1 MCGSGSPVPRYFW
14 TLHLHERQGG
24 TVSLGRPEGTAQG
37 DVVSDI
43 ATLRLL
49 SVTDFATI
57 EQLDIELAAG
67 FSVLTGET
75 GAGKS
80 IIVDALGLLLGGRAD
95 VGMVRSGARQSRVEG
110 IFLLGGD
117 IAQKINVVLNE
128 YDFDVGEEEIILARE
143 VNLDGR
149 NTCRVN
155 GRIVPLRLL
164 STLAQHLVDIHGQN
178 QHLSL
183 LRIREHMDILDKYG
197 GLWQLRTEV
206 AEGARKLT
214 EARRELDRL
223 RRDEAE
229 VAQRV
234 DFLRYQAGE
243 ISAANLRPNE
253 YDDLTLE
260 RDRVA
265 NAELIITLC
274 DHAYGALYDGL
285 DRRESVMDLIGQV
298 SKDLSQLERLDP
310 SLRHN
315 LESVDALMHQ
325 VDELARALRSY
336 RDGIEYSPVRLHEL
350 EERLDLIN
358 RLKRKYG
365 STTGEILAFGE
376 RASQELEELDHR
388 EERVE
393 ELKAR
398 EMDLRRQVG
407 RLAGQLSEARQHA
420 ARGLA
425 DAIQE
430 EAAGLAFGHAEVL
443 VDIRQSDSE
452 DGVPVG
458 TADGVRYA
466 TPSSGGESIRHL
478 AFNETGIDS
487 VEFLIS
493 LNPGEPPR
501 PLARIASGGE
511 ASRLMLAIKSILSTA
526 DQIPI
531 LVFDEIDAGIGGRV
545 GSVLGRKLW
554 GLSKNHLVLCVT
566 HLPQIACYADHHAK
580 VTKLA
585 SHDRTVTSVD
595 VLDGEAR
602 VTELSQMLG
611 SDSGATR
618 TNATE
623 MLRQAMSWKESKRL
637 HPLIDDH

>member
-1 MCGSGSPVPRYFW
+1 M
-14 TLHLHERQGG
+14 
-24 TVSLGRPEGTAQG
+24 
-37 DVVSDI
+37 
-43 ATLRLL
+43 LRLL

-57 EQLDIELAAG
+57 EQLDIELGAG

-110 IFLLGGD
+110 IFLLGSD
-117 IAQKINVVLNE
+117 IAQRINIALYE
-128 YDFDVGEEEIILARE
+128 YGIDVGEEEMILARE

-183 LRIREHMDILDKYG
+183 LRVREHIDILDKYG

-206 AEGARKLT
+206 AEGARQLT
-214 EARRELDRL
+214 EVRRELDRL
-223 RRDEAE
+223 QENEAE
-229 VAQRV
+229 VARRA
-234 DFLRYQAGE
+234 DFLRYQVEE
-243 ISAANLRPNE
+243 ISTAGLRPAE

-260 RDRVA
+260 RDRIA
-265 NAELIITLC
+265 NAERIITLC
-274 DHAYGALYDGL
+274 DHAYGALYEGL

-298 SKDLSQLERLDP
+298 SRDLSQLEQLDP
-310 SLRHN
+310 SLRQN
-315 LESVDALMHQ
+315 LEPVDALMHQ

-336 RDGIEYSPVRLHEL
+336 REDIEYSPDRLHEL

-365 STTGEILAFGE
+365 STIEEILAFGE
-376 RASQELEELDHR
+376 GASQELEELDYR
-388 EERVE
+388 EERAE
-393 ELKAR
+393 GLKAR
-398 EMDLRRQVG
+398 ETDLRRQVG

-420 ARGLA
+420 ARSLA
-425 DAIQE
+425 VAIQE
-430 EAAGLAFGHAEVL
+430 EAAGLAFGHAEVI
-443 VDIRQSDSE
+443 VDIRQADSE

-458 TADGVRYA
+458 TANGVQYA
-466 TPSSGGESIRHL
+466 TPPTDGESIRYL
-478 AFNETGIDS
+478 ALNETGVDS
-487 VEFLIS
+487 VELLIS

-511 ASRLMLAIKSILSTA
+511 ASRLMLAIKSILSAA

-545 GSVLGRKLW
+545 GSVLGQKLW
-554 GLSKNHLVLCVT
+554 GLSRNHLVLCVT
-566 HLPQIACYADHHAK
+566 HLPQIACYADHHAR

-585 SHDRTVTSVD
+585 AHDRTVTAVE
-595 VLDGEAR
+595 VLEGEAR

-618 TNATE
+618 TNAVE
-623 MLRQAMSWKESKRL
+623 MLRQATGWKDSESA
-637 HPLIDDH
+637 HPRIDDD

>member
-1 MCGSGSPVPRYFW
+1 M
-14 TLHLHERQGG
+14 
-24 TVSLGRPEGTAQG
+24 
-37 DVVSDI
+37 
-43 ATLRLL
+43 LRLL
-49 SVTDFATI
+49 SVTNFATI
-57 EQLDIELAAG
+57 EQLEIELAPS

-80 IIVDALGLLLGGRAD
+80 VIVDALSLLLGGRAD

-110 IFLLGGD
+110 VFLLSDD
-117 IAQKINVVLNE
+117 ISQKIKVALNE
-128 YDFDVGEEEIILARE
+128 YEIDVGEEEIILARE
-143 VNLDGR
+143 VNPDGR

-155 GRIVPLRLL
+155 GRIVPLRLV

-183 LRIREHMDILDKYG
+183 LRVREHMDILDKYG

-206 AEGARKLT
+206 AEGARQLT
-214 EARRELDRL
+214 EVRQELDRL
-223 RRDEAE
+223 RKDEE
-229 VAQRV
+229 ELAQRV
-234 DFLRYQAGE
+234 DFLKYQVVE
-243 ISAANLRPNE
+243 INTANLRPTE
-253 YDDLTLE
+253 DDDLTLE

-265 NAELIITLC
+265 NAERIITLS
-274 DHAYGALYDGL
+274 DHAYRALYDSF
-285 DRRESVMDLIGQV
+285 DRHESVMDLIGQV
-298 SKDLSQLERLDP
+298 SKDLSQMEQLDP
-310 SLRHN
+310 SLSQN
-315 LESVDALMHQ
+315 LESVDALTHQ

-336 RDGIEYSPVRLHEL
+336 RDGIEYSPDRLQEL
-350 EERLDLIN
+350 QERLDLIN
-358 RLKRKYG
+358 SLKRKYG
-365 STTGEILAFGE
+365 STIGEILAFGE
-376 RASQELEELDHR
+376 RASQELEKLYHS

-393 ELKAR
+393 GLKSR

-407 RLAGQLSEARQHA
+407 KLAGQLSEARQHA
-420 ARGLA
+420 AKRLA

-430 EAAGLAFGHAEVL
+430 EVAGLALGHAQVL

-458 TADGVRYA
+458 TADPVPYA
-466 TPSSGGESIRHL
+466 APSLGGESIRRL
-478 AFNETGIDS
+478 AFNGTGIDS

-511 ASRLMLAIKSILSTA
+511 ASRLMLAIKTILSTA

-531 LVFDEIDAGIGGRV
+531 LVFDEVDAGIGGRV
-545 GSVLGRKLW
+545 GSVLGQKLW
-554 GLSKNHLVLCVT
+554 SLSKSHQVLCVT

-585 SHDRTVTSVD
+585 SHDRTVTSVE

-618 TNATE
+618 TNALE
-623 MLRQAMSWKESKRL
+623 MLQQAKIWKESKRV
-637 HPLIDDH
+637 HPIQETLT

>member
-1 MCGSGSPVPRYFW
+1 M
-14 TLHLHERQGG
+14 
-24 TVSLGRPEGTAQG
+24 
-37 DVVSDI
+37 
-43 ATLRLL
+43 LRLL

-117 IAQKINVVLNE
+117 ISQRINAALYE
-128 YDFDVGEEEIILARE
+128 YGIDVGEEEMILARE

-183 LRIREHMDILDKYG
+183 LRVREHIDILDKYG
-197 GLWQLRTEV
+197 GLWQLRAEV
-206 AEGARKLT
+206 AEGARQLT
-214 EARRELDRL
+214 EVRRELDRL
-223 RRDEAE
+223 QENEAE
-229 VAQRV
+229 VARRS
-234 DFLRYQAGE
+234 DFLRYQVEE
-243 ISAANLRPNE
+243 IGSADLRPDE
-253 YDDLTLE
+253 YEDLSME

-265 NAELIITLC
+265 NAERIIELC

-285 DRRESVMDLIGQV
+285 DRRESVMDLIGLV
-298 SKDLSQLERLDP
+298 SKDLSQMEQLDP
-310 SLRHN
+310 SLKQN

-325 VDELARALRSY
+325 VDDLARALRSY
-336 RDGIEYSPVRLHEL
+336 RDDVEYSPDRLREL

-358 RLKRKYG
+358 RLRRKYG
-365 STTGEILAFGE
+365 STIEEILAFGE
-376 RASQELEELDHR
+376 SASEELEELEHR
-388 EERVE
+388 EERAE
-393 ELKAR
+393 GSKAR
-398 EMDLRRQVG
+398 EKVLRWQVG

-452 DGVPVG
+452 DGVPVR
-458 TADGVRYA
+458 TSDGFAYA
-466 TPSSGGESIRHL
+466 THDSDDESMRHF
-478 AFNETGIDS
+478 AFNETGIDT

-511 ASRLMLAIKSILSTA
+511 ASRLMLAIKSILSEA
-526 DQIPI
+526 DQTPI

-545 GSVLGRKLW
+545 GSVLGQKLW
-554 GLSKNHLVLCVT
+554 GLSRNHLVLCVT
-566 HLPQIACYADHHAK
+566 HLPQIACYADHHAR
-580 VTKLA
+580 VAKLA
-585 SHDRTVTSVD
+585 SHDRTVTSVE
-595 VLDGEAR
+595 VLAGDAR
-602 VTELSQMLG
+602 VAELSQMMG

-618 TNATE
+618 TSALE
-623 MLRQAMSWKESKRL
+623 MLRQAMHWKESESV
-637 HPLIDDH
+637 HPRVDDD

>member
-1 MCGSGSPVPRYFW
+1 M
-14 TLHLHERQGG
+14 
-24 TVSLGRPEGTAQG
+24 
-37 DVVSDI
+37 
-43 ATLRLL
+43 LRLL

-57 EQLDIELAAG
+57 EQLDIELGPG

-117 IAQKINVVLNE
+117 ISQKINAALYE
-128 YDFDVGEEEIILARE
+128 YGIDVGEEEIILARE

-183 LRIREHMDILDKYG
+183 LRVREHIDILDKYG

-206 AEGARKLT
+206 AEGARQLT
-214 EARRELDRL
+214 DIRRELDRL
-223 RRDEAE
+223 RENEAE
-229 VAQRV
+229 VARRV
-234 DFLRYQAGE
+234 DVLRYQVGE
-243 ISAANLRPNE
+243 ISTANLRPTE
-253 YDDLTLE
+253 YDDLTVE

-265 NAELIITLC
+265 NAERIITLC
-274 DHAYGALYDGL
+274 DHAYRALYDGL
-285 DRRESVMDLIGQV
+285 DRSESVMDLIGQV
-298 SKDLSQLERLDP
+298 SKDLSQLEQLDP
-310 SLRHN
+310 SLSQN
-315 LESVDALMHQ
+315 LESVNALMHQ
-325 VDELARALRSY
+325 VDELARALRRY
-336 RDGIEYSPVRLHEL
+336 RDDIEYSPDRLDEL
-350 EERLDLIN
+350 EERLDWIN
-358 RLKRKYG
+358 RLRRKYG
-365 STTGEILAFGE
+365 STIGEILAFGE
-376 RASQELEELDHR
+376 RASQELEELNHR
-388 EERVE
+388 EERAE

-407 RLAGQLSEARQHA
+407 QLAGQLSEARQHA

-430 EAAGLAFGHAEVL
+430 EVAGLAFGHAQVL
-443 VDIRQSDSE
+443 VEIRQSDSE

-458 TADGVRYA
+458 TSNGVPCA
-466 TPSSGGESIRHL
+466 TTSSSVESIRHL

-493 LNPGEPPR
+493 LTPGEPPR

-545 GSVLGRKLW
+545 GSVLGEKLW
-554 GLSKNHLVLCVT
+554 GLSRSHIVLCVS

-580 VTKLA
+580 VTKIA
-585 SHDRTVTSVD
+585 SRGRTVTAVE

-618 TNATE
+618 TNALE
-623 MLRQAMSWKESKRL
+623 MLRQATIWKESKRV
-637 HPLIDDH
+637 HPLVDDD

>member
-1 MCGSGSPVPRYFW
+1 M
-14 TLHLHERQGG
+14 
-24 TVSLGRPEGTAQG
+24 
-37 DVVSDI
+37 SDI
-43 ATLRLL
+43 AMLRLL

-57 EQLDIELAAG
+57 EQLDIELAPG

-95 VGMVRSGARQSRVEG
+95 VGVVRSGARQSRVEG

-117 IAQKINVVLNE
+117 ISQNINVALNE
-128 YDFDVGEEEIILARE
+128 YDIDVGEEEIILARE

-164 STLAQHLVDIHGQN
+164 SKLAQHLVDIHGQN

-183 LRIREHMDILDKYG
+183 LRVREHMDILDKYG

-206 AEGARKLT
+206 AEWARQLT
-214 EARRELDRL
+214 EVRQELDRL
-223 RRDEAE
+223 RKDEAE

-234 DFLRYQAGE
+234 DFLRYQVGE
-243 ISAANLRPNE
+243 ISTANLRPTE

-265 NAELIITLC
+265 NAERIITLC

-285 DRRESVMDLIGQV
+285 DQRESVMDLIGQV
-298 SKDLSQLERLDP
+298 SKDLSQLEQLDP
-310 SLRHN
+310 SLRQN

-336 RDGIEYSPVRLHEL
+336 RDGIEYSPDRLHEL

-365 STTGEILAFGE
+365 STIEEILAFGE
-376 RASQELEELDHR
+376 RASQELEELNHR
-388 EERVE
+388 EERAE
-393 ELKAR
+393 GLKAR

-458 TADGVRYA
+458 TSDGVPYA
-466 TPSSGGESIRHL
+466 TPSLDGESIRHL

-511 ASRLMLAIKSILSTA
+511 ASRLMLAIKTILSTA

-531 LVFDEIDAGIGGRV
+531 LVFDEVDAGVGGRL
-545 GSVLGRKLW
+545 GSVLGQKLW
-554 GLSKNHLVLCVT
+554 GLSKSHLVLCVT

-580 VTKLA
+580 VAKLA
-585 SHDRTVTSVD
+585 SHDRTVTSVE
-595 VLDGEAR
+595 VLDGEDR
-602 VTELSQMLG
+602 MTELSQMLG

-618 TNATE
+618 TNASE
-623 MLRQAMSWKESKRL
+623 MLRQAMSWKESNRV
-637 HPLIDDH
+637 HPLIDDD

>member
-1 MCGSGSPVPRYFW
+1 M
-14 TLHLHERQGG
+14 
-24 TVSLGRPEGTAQG
+24 A
-37 DVVSDI
+37 SDI

-57 EQLDIELAAG
+57 EQLNVELAAG

-95 VGMVRSGARQSRVEG
+95 VGMVRSGARRSRVEG
-110 IFLLGGD
+110 IFPLGGD
-117 IAQKINVVLNE
+117 VAQRINVVLNE
-128 YDFDVGEEEIILARE
+128 YDFDVGEEELILARE

-164 STLAQHLVDIHGQN
+164 STLGQHLVDIHGQN

-183 LRIREHMDILDKYG
+183 LRVREHMDILDKYG
-197 GLWQLRTEV
+197 GLWQLRREV
-206 AEGARKLT
+206 AEGAHQLT

-234 DFLRYQAGE
+234 DFLRYQVEE
-243 ISAANLRPNE
+243 ISEANLRPSE

-265 NAELIITLC
+265 NAERIIALC
-274 DHAYGALYDGL
+274 EHAYGALYDGL

-298 SKDLSQLERLDP
+298 SKDLSQLEQLDP
-310 SLRHN
+310 SLRDN

-336 RDGIEYSPVRLHEL
+336 RDGIEYSPDRLHEL
-350 EERLDLIN
+350 EERLDFIN
-358 RLKRKYG
+358 RLRRKYG
-365 STTGEILAFGE
+365 STIGEILAFGE
-376 RASQELEELDHR
+376 RASQELETLDHG

-393 ELKAR
+393 ELRAR
-398 EMDLRRQVG
+398 ETDLRRQVG
-407 RLAGQLSEARQHA
+407 RLAGRLSEARQHA

-425 DAIQE
+425 DAIRE
-430 EAAGLAFGHAEVL
+430 EAAGLGFGHAEVL

-458 TADGVRYA
+458 TADGVRYT
-466 TPSSGGESIRHL
+466 TPSPGGESVRHL
-478 AFNETGIDS
+478 AFNETGVDS

-526 DQIPI
+526 DQIPM

-545 GSVLGRKLW
+545 GSVLGQKLW
-554 GLSKNHLVLCVT
+554 GLSRNHLVLCVT

-585 SHDRTVTSVD
+585 SHDRTVTWVE

-637 HPLIDDH
+637 RPVVDDH

>member
-1 MCGSGSPVPRYFW
+1 M
-14 TLHLHERQGG
+14 
-24 TVSLGRPEGTAQG
+24 
-37 DVVSDI
+37 
-43 ATLRLL
+43 LRLL
-49 SVTDFATI
+49 SITNFATI
-57 EQLDIELAAG
+57 EQLEIELAPSL
-67 FSVLTGET
+67 SVLTGET

-80 IIVDALGLLLGGRAD
+80 IIVDALSLLLGGRAD

-110 IFLLGGD
+110 VFLLSGD
-117 IAQKINVVLNE
+117 IGQKIIVTLNE
-128 YDFDVGEEEIILARE
+128 YEIDVDEEEIILARE

-183 LRIREHMDILDKYG
+183 LRVREHMDILDKYG

-206 AEGARKLT
+206 AEWSRQLT
-214 EARRELDRL
+214 EVRQELDRL
-223 RRDEAE
+223 RMDEGAL
-229 VAQRV
+229 AQRV
-234 DFLRYQAGE
+234 DFLRYQVEE
-243 ISAANLRPNE
+243 ISTANLRPAE
-253 YDDLTLE
+253 DHDLTLE

-265 NAELIITLC
+265 NAERIITLS
-274 DHAYGALYDGL
+274 DHAYRALYDGI
-285 DRRESVMDLIGQV
+285 DGQESVMDLIGQV
-298 SKDLSQLERLDP
+298 SKDLSQLEQLDS
-310 SLRHN
+310 SLSEN
-315 LESVDALMHQ
+315 FESVDALVHQ
-325 VDELARALRSY
+325 VDELARVLRSC
-336 RDGIEYSPVRLHEL
+336 RDGIEYSPDRLQEL

-358 RLKRKYG
+358 GLKRKYG
-365 STTGEILAFGE
+365 SAIGEILAFGE
-376 RASQELEELDHR
+376 RSSQELGKLYHS
-388 EERVE
+388 EERAE
-393 ELKAR
+393 ELKSR
-398 EMDLRRQVG
+398 EMDLRKQVG
-407 RLAGQLSEARQHA
+407 RLAGQLSEARQQA
-420 ARGLA
+420 ARRLA

-430 EAAGLAFGHAEVL
+430 EAAGLALGHVQLL

-458 TADGVRYA
+458 TADPVPYA
-466 TPSSGGESIRHL
+466 TPPLVGESVKHL
-478 AFNETGIDS
+478 AFNRTGIDS

-511 ASRLMLAIKSILSTA
+511 ASRLMLAIKTILSTA

-545 GSVLGRKLW
+545 GSILGQKLW
-554 GLSKNHLVLCVT
+554 DLSRNHQVLCVT
-566 HLPQIACYADHHAK
+566 HLPQIACYADHHAQ

-585 SHDRTVTSVD
+585 SHDRAVTSVE

-611 SDSGATR
+611 SHSGATR
-618 TNATE
+618 TNALE
-623 MLRQAMSWKESKRL
+623 MLQQANSWKESKSVKDVDVQQKGLR
-637 HPLIDDH
+637 

>member
-1 MCGSGSPVPRYFW
+1 M
-14 TLHLHERQGG
+14 LK
-24 TVSLGRPEGTAQG
+24 
-37 DVVSDI
+37 
-43 ATLRLL
+43 LL
-49 SVTDFATI
+49 SVTNFATI
-57 EQLDIELAAG
+57 EQLEIELAPS

-80 IIVDALGLLLGGRAD
+80 VIVDALSLLLGGRAD

-110 IFLLGGD
+110 VFLLSRD
-117 IAQKINVVLNE
+117 ISQKIKVALNE
-128 YDFDVGEEEIILARE
+128 YEIDVGEEEIILARE
-143 VNLDGR
+143 VNPDGR

-164 STLAQHLVDIHGQN
+164 STLAQNLVDIHGQN

-183 LRIREHMDILDKYG
+183 LRVREHMEILDKYG

-206 AEGARKLT
+206 AEGARQLT
-214 EARRELDRL
+214 EVRQELDRL
-223 RRDEAE
+223 RKDEE
-229 VAQRV
+229 ELAQRV
-234 DFLRYQAGE
+234 DFLKYQVGE
-243 ISAANLRPNE
+243 ISTANLRPAE
-253 YDDLTLE
+253 DDGLTLE

-265 NAELIITLC
+265 NAERIITLS
-274 DHAYGALYDGL
+274 DHAYRALYDSF
-285 DRRESVMDLIGQV
+285 DRHESVMDLIGQV
-298 SKDLSQLERLDP
+298 SKDLSQMEQLDP
-310 SLRHN
+310 SLSQN
-315 LESVDALMHQ
+315 LESVDALTHQ
-325 VDELARALRSY
+325 VDELACALRSY
-336 RDGIEYSPVRLHEL
+336 RDGIEYSPDRLQEL
-350 EERLDLIN
+350 QERLDLIN
-358 RLKRKYG
+358 SLKRKYG
-365 STTGEILAFGE
+365 STIGEILAFGE
-376 RASQELEELDHR
+376 RASQELEKLYHS

-393 ELKAR
+393 GLKSR

-407 RLAGQLSEARQHA
+407 KLAGQLSEARQHA
-420 ARGLA
+420 AKRLA

-430 EAAGLAFGHAEVL
+430 EVAGLALGHAQVL

-458 TADGVRYA
+458 TADPVPYT
-466 TPSSGGESIRHL
+466 TPSLGGESIRRL
-478 AFNETGIDS
+478 AFNGTGIDS

-511 ASRLMLAIKSILSTA
+511 TSRLMLAIKTILSTA

-531 LVFDEIDAGIGGRV
+531 LVFDEVDAGIGGRV
-545 GSVLGRKLW
+545 GSVLGQKLW
-554 GLSKNHLVLCVT
+554 GLSKSHQVLCVT

-585 SHDRTVTSVD
+585 SHDRSVTSVE

-618 TNATE
+618 TNALE
-623 MLRQAMSWKESKRL
+623 MLQQAKSWKESKRV
-637 HPLIDDH
+637 HPIQETLT

>member
-1 MCGSGSPVPRYFW
+1 M
-14 TLHLHERQGG
+14 
-24 TVSLGRPEGTAQG
+24 
-37 DVVSDI
+37 
-43 ATLRLL
+43 LRLL
-49 SVTDFATI
+49 SVTNFATI
-57 EQLDIELAAG
+57 EQLDIELAPG

-80 IIVDALGLLLGGRAD
+80 IIVDALGFLIGGRAD

-117 IAQKINVVLNE
+117 ISQKIKVALNE
-128 YDFDVGEEEIILARE
+128 YEIDVGEEEIILARE

-164 STLAQHLVDIHGQN
+164 STLARHLVDIHGQN

-183 LRIREHMDILDKYG
+183 LRVREHMDILDKYG

-206 AEGARKLT
+206 AEWDRQLT
-214 EARRELDRL
+214 EVRQELDRL
-223 RRDEAE
+223 REDEAE

-234 DFLRYQAGE
+234 DFLRYQVGE
-243 ISAANLRPNE
+243 ISTANLRPTE

-265 NAELIITLC
+265 NAERIITLS
-274 DHAYGALYDGL
+274 DHAYRALYDSF

-310 SLRHN
+310 SLRQN

-336 RDGIEYSPVRLHEL
+336 RDGIEYSPERLHEL
-350 EERLDLIN
+350 EERLDWIN

-365 STTGEILAFGE
+365 STIGEILAFGE
-376 RASQELEELDHR
+376 RASQELEKLCHR
-388 EERVE
+388 EERAE
-393 ELKAR
+393 GLKAR

-430 EAAGLAFGHAEVL
+430 EAAGLAFGHAQVL

-458 TADGVRYA
+458 TADGVPYA
-466 TPSSGGESIRHL
+466 TPSLGGGSIRHL
-478 AFNETGIDS
+478 AFNGTGIDS

-511 ASRLMLAIKSILSTA
+511 ASRLMLAIKTILSTA

-531 LVFDEIDAGIGGRV
+531 LVFDEVDAGVGGRV
-545 GSVLGRKLW
+545 GSVLGQKLW
-554 GLSKNHLVLCVT
+554 GLSKSHLVLCVT

-580 VTKLA
+580 VAKLA
-585 SHDRTVTSVD
+585 SHDRTVTSVE

-611 SDSGATR
+611 SASGATR
-618 TNATE
+618 TNALE
-623 MLRQAMSWKESKRL
+623 MLRQAKSWKESKRV
-637 HPLIDDH
+637 HSLINDN

>member
-1 MCGSGSPVPRYFW
+1 M
-14 TLHLHERQGG
+14 
-24 TVSLGRPEGTAQG
+24 
-37 DVVSDI
+37 
-43 ATLRLL
+43 LRLL
-49 SVTDFATI
+49 SVTNFATI
-57 EQLDIELAAG
+57 EQLEIELAPS

-80 IIVDALGLLLGGRAD
+80 VIVDALSLLLGGRAD

-110 IFLLGGD
+110 VFLLSDD
-117 IAQKINVVLNE
+117 ISQKIKVALNE
-128 YDFDVGEEEIILARE
+128 YEIDVGEEEIILARE
-143 VNLDGR
+143 VNPDGR

-183 LRIREHMDILDKYG
+183 LRVREHMDILDKYG

-206 AEGARKLT
+206 AEGARQLT
-214 EARRELDRL
+214 EVRQELDRL
-223 RRDEAE
+223 RKDEE
-229 VAQRV
+229 ELAQRV
-234 DFLRYQAGE
+234 DFLKYQVGE
-243 ISAANLRPNE
+243 ISTANLRPTE
-253 YDDLTLE
+253 DDDLTLE

-265 NAELIITLC
+265 NAERIITLS
-274 DHAYGALYDGL
+274 DHAYRALYDSF
-285 DRRESVMDLIGQV
+285 DRHESVMDLIGQV
-298 SKDLSQLERLDP
+298 SKDLSQMEQLDP
-310 SLRHN
+310 SLSQN
-315 LESVDALMHQ
+315 LESVDALTHQ

-336 RDGIEYSPVRLHEL
+336 RDGVEYSPDRLQEL
-350 EERLDLIN
+350 QERLDLIN
-358 RLKRKYG
+358 SLKRKYG
-365 STTGEILAFGE
+365 STIGEILAFGE
-376 RASQELEELDHR
+376 RASQELGKLYHS

-393 ELKAR
+393 GLKSR

-407 RLAGQLSEARQHA
+407 KLAGQLSEARQHA
-420 ARGLA
+420 AKRLA

-430 EAAGLAFGHAEVL
+430 EVAGLALGHAQVL

-458 TADGVRYA
+458 TADPVPYA
-466 TPSSGGESIRHL
+466 TPSLGGESIRRL
-478 AFNETGIDS
+478 AFNGTGIDS

-511 ASRLMLAIKSILSTA
+511 ASRLMLAIKTILSTA

-531 LVFDEIDAGIGGRV
+531 LVFDEVDAGMGGRV
-545 GSVLGRKLW
+545 GSVLGQKLW
-554 GLSKNHLVLCVT
+554 GLSKSHQVLCVT

-585 SHDRTVTSVD
+585 SHDRTVTSVE

-618 TNATE
+618 TNALE
-623 MLRQAMSWKESKRL
+623 MLQQAKSWKESKRV
-637 HPLIDDH
+637 HPIQETLT

>member
-1 MCGSGSPVPRYFW
+1 M
-14 TLHLHERQGG
+14 
-24 TVSLGRPEGTAQG
+24 
-37 DVVSDI
+37 
-43 ATLRLL
+43 LRLL
-49 SVTDFATI
+49 SVSNFATI
-57 EQLDIELAAG
+57 EQLDIELAPG

-80 IIVDALGLLLGGRAD
+80 IIVDALGFLIGGRAD
-95 VGMVRSGARQSRVEG
+95 VGMVRPGARQSRVEG

-117 IAQKINVVLNE
+117 ISQKIKVALNE
-128 YDFDVGEEEIILARE
+128 YEIDVGEEEIILARE

-183 LRIREHMDILDKYG
+183 LRVREHRDILDKYG

-206 AEGARKLT
+206 AEWARQLT
-214 EARRELDRL
+214 EVRQELDWL
-223 RRDEAE
+223 RKDEAE

-234 DFLRYQAGE
+234 DFLRYQVGE
-243 ISAANLRPNE
+243 ISTANLRPTE

-265 NAELIITLC
+265 NAERIITLS
-274 DHAYGALYDGL
+274 DHAYRALYDSF

-298 SKDLSQLERLDP
+298 SKDLSQLEQLDP
-310 SLRHN
+310 SLRQN

-336 RDGIEYSPVRLHEL
+336 RDGIEYSPDRLHEL

-365 STTGEILAFGE
+365 STIGEILAFGE
-376 RASQELEELDHR
+376 RASQELEKLYHR

-393 ELKAR
+393 GLKAR

-407 RLAGQLSEARQHA
+407 RVAGQLSEARQHA

-430 EAAGLAFGHAEVL
+430 EAAGLAFGHAQVL

-458 TADGVRYA
+458 TADGVPYA
-466 TPSSGGESIRHL
+466 TPSLGGESIRHL
-478 AFNETGIDS
+478 AFNGTGIDS

-511 ASRLMLAIKSILSTA
+511 VSRLMLAIKTILSTA

-531 LVFDEIDAGIGGRV
+531 LVFDEVDAGIGGRV
-545 GSVLGRKLW
+545 GSVLGQKLW
-554 GLSKNHLVLCVT
+554 GLSKSHLVLCVT

-585 SHDRTVTSVD
+585 SHDRTVTSVE

-618 TNATE
+618 TNALE
-623 MLRQAMSWKESKRL
+623 MLRQAKSWKESKRV
-637 HPLIDDH
+637 HPLINDNQIWRPVAPEPPDY

>member
-1 MCGSGSPVPRYFW
+1 M
-14 TLHLHERQGG
+14 
-24 TVSLGRPEGTAQG
+24 GRPKGTAQRG
-37 DVVSDI
+37 VVSDI
-43 ATLRLL
+43 AMLRLL
-49 SVTDFATI
+49 SVTNFATI
-57 EQLDIELAAG
+57 EQLDIELAPG

-80 IIVDALGLLLGGRAD
+80 IIVDALGFLIGGRAD

-110 IFLLGGD
+110 IFLLGDD
-117 IAQKINVVLNE
+117 ISQKIEVALNE
-128 YDFDVGEEEIILARE
+128 HQIDVGEEEIILARE

-183 LRIREHMDILDKYG
+183 LRVREHMDILDKYG

-206 AEGARKLT
+206 AEWARQLT
-214 EARRELDRL
+214 EVSQELDRL
-223 RRDEAE
+223 RKGEEE

-234 DFLRYQAGE
+234 DFLRYQVGE
-243 ISAANLRPNE
+243 ISTANLRPTE

-265 NAELIITLC
+265 NAERIITLS
-274 DHAYGALYDGL
+274 DHAYRALYDSF

-298 SKDLSQLERLDP
+298 SKDLSQLEQLDP
-310 SLRHN
+310 SLRQN

-336 RDGIEYSPVRLHEL
+336 RDGIEYSPDRLHEL
-350 EERLDLIN
+350 QERLDLIN

-365 STTGEILAFGE
+365 STIGEILAFGE
-376 RASQELEELDHR
+376 RASQELEKLYHR

-393 ELKAR
+393 GLKAR
-398 EMDLRRQVG
+398 EMDLRRRVG

-430 EAAGLAFGHAEVL
+430 EVAGLAFGHAQVL

-458 TADGVRYA
+458 AADGVPYA
-466 TPSSGGESIRHL
+466 TPSLGGESIRHL

-511 ASRLMLAIKSILSTA
+511 ASRLMLAIKTILSTA

-531 LVFDEIDAGIGGRV
+531 LVFDEVDAGVGGRV
-545 GSVLGRKLW
+545 GSVLGQKLW
-554 GLSKNHLVLCVT
+554 GLSKSHLVLCVT

-585 SHDRTVTSVD
+585 SHDRTVTSVE

-618 TNATE
+618 TNVLE
-623 MLRQAMSWKESKRL
+623 MLRQAKSWKESKT
-637 HPLIDDH
+637 PFIGP

>member
-1 MCGSGSPVPRYFW
+1 M
-14 TLHLHERQGG
+14 
-24 TVSLGRPEGTAQG
+24 
-37 DVVSDI
+37 
-43 ATLRLL
+43 LRLL
-49 SVTDFATI
+49 SITNFATI
-57 EQLDIELAAG
+57 EQLEIELAPSL
-67 FSVLTGET
+67 SVLTGET

-80 IIVDALGLLLGGRAD
+80 IIVDALSLLLGGRAD

-110 IFLLGGD
+110 VFLLSGD
-117 IAQKINVVLNE
+117 IGQKIIVTLNE
-128 YDFDVGEEEIILARE
+128 YEIDVDEEEIILARE

-155 GRIVPLRLL
+155 GRIVPLRFL

-183 LRIREHMDILDKYG
+183 LRVREHMDILDKYG

-206 AEGARKLT
+206 AEWSRQLT
-214 EARRELDRL
+214 EVRQELDRL
-223 RRDEAE
+223 RMDEGAL
-229 VAQRV
+229 AQRV
-234 DFLRYQAGE
+234 DFLRYQVEE
-243 ISAANLRPNE
+243 ISTANLRPAE
-253 YDDLTLE
+253 DHDLTLE

-265 NAELIITLC
+265 NAERIITLS
-274 DHAYGALYDGL
+274 DHAYRALYDGI
-285 DRRESVMDLIGQV
+285 DGQESVMDLIGQV
-298 SKDLSQLERLDP
+298 SKDLSQLEQLDS
-310 SLRHN
+310 SLSEN
-315 LESVDALMHQ
+315 FESVDALVHQ
-325 VDELARALRSY
+325 VDELARVLRSC
-336 RDGIEYSPVRLHEL
+336 RDGIEYSPDRLQEL

-358 RLKRKYG
+358 GLKRKYG
-365 STTGEILAFGE
+365 SAIGEILAFGE
-376 RASQELEELDHR
+376 RSSQELGKLYHS
-388 EERVE
+388 EERAE
-393 ELKAR
+393 ELKSR
-398 EMDLRRQVG
+398 EIELRKQVG
-407 RLAGQLSEARQHA
+407 RLAGQLSEARQQA
-420 ARGLA
+420 ARRLA

-430 EAAGLAFGHAEVL
+430 EAAGLALGHVQLL

-458 TADGVRYA
+458 TADPVPYA
-466 TPSSGGESIRHL
+466 TPPLVGESVKHL
-478 AFNETGIDS
+478 AFNRTGIDS

-511 ASRLMLAIKSILSTA
+511 ASRLMLAIKTILSTA

-545 GSVLGRKLW
+545 GSILGQKLW
-554 GLSKNHLVLCVT
+554 DLSRNHQVLCVT

-585 SHDRTVTSVD
+585 SHDRAVTSVE

-611 SDSGATR
+611 SHSGATR
-618 TNATE
+618 TNALE
-623 MLRQAMSWKESKRL
+623 MLQQANSWKESKSVKDVDVQQKGLR
-637 HPLIDDH
+637 

>member
-1 MCGSGSPVPRYFW
+1 M
-14 TLHLHERQGG
+14 
-24 TVSLGRPEGTAQG
+24 
-37 DVVSDI
+37 
-43 ATLRLL
+43 LRLL
-49 SVTDFATI
+49 SITNFATI
-57 EQLDIELAAG
+57 EQLEIELAPSL
-67 FSVLTGET
+67 SVLTGET

-80 IIVDALGLLLGGRAD
+80 IIVDALSLLLGGRAD

-110 IFLLGGD
+110 VFLLSGD
-117 IAQKINVVLNE
+117 IGQKIIVTLNE
-128 YDFDVGEEEIILARE
+128 YEIDVDEEEIILARE

-183 LRIREHMDILDKYG
+183 LRVREHMDILDKYG

-206 AEGARKLT
+206 AEWSRQLT
-214 EARRELDRL
+214 EVRQELDRL
-223 RRDEAE
+223 RMDEGAL
-229 VAQRV
+229 AQRV
-234 DFLRYQAGE
+234 DFLRYQVEE
-243 ISAANLRPNE
+243 ISTANLRPAE
-253 YDDLTLE
+253 DHDLTLE

-265 NAELIITLC
+265 NAERIITLS
-274 DHAYGALYDGL
+274 DHAYRALYDGI
-285 DRRESVMDLIGQV
+285 DGQESVMDLIGQV
-298 SKDLSQLERLDP
+298 SKDLSQLEKLDS
-310 SLRHN
+310 SLSEN
-315 LESVDALMHQ
+315 FESVDALVHQ
-325 VDELARALRSY
+325 VDELARVLRSC
-336 RDGIEYSPVRLHEL
+336 RDGIEYSPDRLQEL

-358 RLKRKYG
+358 GLKRKYG
-365 STTGEILAFGE
+365 SAIGEILAFGE
-376 RASQELEELDHR
+376 RSSQELGKLYHS
-388 EERVE
+388 EERAE
-393 ELKAR
+393 ELKSR
-398 EMDLRRQVG
+398 EMDLRKQVG
-407 RLAGQLSEARQHA
+407 RLAGQLSEARQQA
-420 ARGLA
+420 ARRLA

-430 EAAGLAFGHAEVL
+430 EAAGLALGHVQLL

-458 TADGVRYA
+458 TADPVPYA
-466 TPSSGGESIRHL
+466 TPPLVGESVKHL
-478 AFNETGIDS
+478 AFNRTGIDS

-511 ASRLMLAIKSILSTA
+511 ASRLMLAIKTILSTA

-545 GSVLGRKLW
+545 GSILGQKLW
-554 GLSKNHLVLCVT
+554 DLSRNHQVLCVT
-566 HLPQIACYADHHAK
+566 HLPQIACYADHHAQ

-585 SHDRTVTSVD
+585 SHDRAVTSVE

-611 SDSGATR
+611 SHSGATR
-618 TNATE
+618 TNALE
-623 MLRQAMSWKESKRL
+623 MLQQANSWKESKSVKDVDVQQKGLR
-637 HPLIDDH
+637 

>member
-1 MCGSGSPVPRYFW
+1 M
-14 TLHLHERQGG
+14 
-24 TVSLGRPEGTAQG
+24 GRPRGTATKG
-37 DVVSDI
+37 HCSEGGVSDI
-43 ATLRLL
+43 AMLRLL
-49 SVTDFATI
+49 SVTNFATI
-57 EQLDIELAAG
+57 EQLDIELAPG

-80 IIVDALGLLLGGRAD
+80 IIVDALGFLIGGRAD

-117 IAQKINVVLNE
+117 ISQKIKVALNE
-128 YDFDVGEEEIILARE
+128 YEIDVGEEEIILARE

-183 LRIREHMDILDKYG
+183 LRVREHMDILDKYG

-206 AEGARKLT
+206 AEWARQLT
-214 EARRELDRL
+214 EVRQELDRL
-223 RRDEAE
+223 REDEAE

-234 DFLRYQAGE
+234 DFLRYQVGE
-243 ISAANLRPNE
+243 ISTANLRPTE

-265 NAELIITLC
+265 NAERIITLS
-274 DHAYGALYDGL
+274 DHAYRALYDSF

-310 SLRHN
+310 SLSQN

-336 RDGIEYSPVRLHEL
+336 RDGIEYSPERLHEL

-365 STTGEILAFGE
+365 STIGEILAFGE
-376 RASQELEELDHR
+376 RASQELEKLCHR
-388 EERVE
+388 EERAE
-393 ELKAR
+393 GLKAR

-430 EAAGLAFGHAEVL
+430 EAAGLAFGHAQVL

-458 TADGVRYA
+458 TADGVPYA
-466 TPSSGGESIRHL
+466 TPSLGGESIRHL

-511 ASRLMLAIKSILSTA
+511 ASRLMLAIKTILSTA

-531 LVFDEIDAGIGGRV
+531 LVFDEVDAGVGGRV
-545 GSVLGRKLW
+545 GSVLGQKLW
-554 GLSKNHLVLCVT
+554 GLSKSHLVLCVT

-580 VTKLA
+580 VAKLA
-585 SHDRTVTSVD
+585 SHDRTVTSVE

-618 TNATE
+618 TNALE
-623 MLRQAMSWKESKRL
+623 MLRQAKSWKESKSV
-637 HPLIDDH
+637 HPLINDN

>member
-1 MCGSGSPVPRYFW
+1 M
-14 TLHLHERQGG
+14 
-24 TVSLGRPEGTAQG
+24 
-37 DVVSDI
+37 
-43 ATLRLL
+43 LRLL
-49 SVTDFATI
+49 SVTNFATI
-57 EQLDIELAAG
+57 EQLEIELAPS

-80 IIVDALGLLLGGRAD
+80 VIVDALSLLLGGRAD

-110 IFLLGGD
+110 VFLLSDD
-117 IAQKINVVLNE
+117 ISQKIKVALNE
-128 YDFDVGEEEIILARE
+128 YEIDVGEEEIILARE
-143 VNLDGR
+143 VNPDGR

-155 GRIVPLRLL
+155 GRIVPLRLV

-183 LRIREHMDILDKYG
+183 LRVREHMDILDKYG

-206 AEGARKLT
+206 AEGARQLT
-214 EARRELDRL
+214 EVRQELDRL
-223 RRDEAE
+223 RKDEE
-229 VAQRV
+229 ELTQRV
-234 DFLRYQAGE
+234 DFLKYQVVE
-243 ISAANLRPNE
+243 INTANLRPTE
-253 YDDLTLE
+253 DDDLTLE

-265 NAELIITLC
+265 NAERIITLS
-274 DHAYGALYDGL
+274 DHAYRALYDSF
-285 DRRESVMDLIGQV
+285 DRHESVMDLIGQV
-298 SKDLSQLERLDP
+298 SKDLSQMEQLDP
-310 SLRHN
+310 SLSQN
-315 LESVDALMHQ
+315 LESVDALTHQ

-336 RDGIEYSPVRLHEL
+336 RDGIEYSPDRLQEL
-350 EERLDLIN
+350 QERLDLIN
-358 RLKRKYG
+358 SLKRKYG
-365 STTGEILAFGE
+365 STIGEILAFGE
-376 RASQELEELDHR
+376 RASQELEKLYHS

-393 ELKAR
+393 GLKSR

-407 RLAGQLSEARQHA
+407 KLAGQLSEARQHA
-420 ARGLA
+420 AKRLA

-430 EAAGLAFGHAEVL
+430 EVAGLALGHAQVL

-458 TADGVRYA
+458 TADPVPYV
-466 TPSSGGESIRHL
+466 TPSLGGESIRRL
-478 AFNETGIDS
+478 AFNGTGIDS

-511 ASRLMLAIKSILSTA
+511 ASRLMLAIKTILSTA

-531 LVFDEIDAGIGGRV
+531 LVFDEVDAGIGGRV
-545 GSVLGRKLW
+545 GSVLGQKLW
-554 GLSKNHLVLCVT
+554 SLSKSHQVLCVT

-585 SHDRTVTSVD
+585 SHDRTVTSVE

-618 TNATE
+618 TNALE
-623 MLRQAMSWKESKRL
+623 MLQQAKSWKESKRV
-637 HPLIDDH
+637 HPIQETLT